1 MSLDKVDVIE
11 VNEAFA
17 AQFLAVQKDL
27 GLDLNKTN
35 INGGAIALGKYIDFH
50 NSSYYN
56 HFSSHQKTTSANL
69 VIHFKTAHP
78 IGMSGGRILVNLTHE
93 LMNSNKKYAI
103 ASLCI
108 GGGQGI
114 AMLIERV

>member
-1 MSLDKVDVIE
+1 MPTLANNSYSSNRILSTKQTGVSLDKVDVIE

-35 INGGAIALGKYIDFH
+35 INGGAIAL
-50 NSSYYN
+50 
-56 HFSSHQKTTSANL
+56 
-69 VIHFKTAHP
+69 AHP

-93 LMNSNKKYAI
+93 LVNSNKKYAI